1 MSKILKSKDFKDR
14 QGLADQLNAPPSAA
28 FRAPTVP
35 TGGVID
41 KEVLKAG
48 DKAKAVIQTAQQDAA
63 KIREEAKALLSR
75 VEQEMERSKQ
85 EGFNQGKQEGMENV
99 LEMLVRVKELR
110 AKLFTDN
117 EKEIV
122 RLVFEI
128 AKKIIGREFNQNDK
142 AIMNVIRLAL
152 SDAVGDKI
160 VVRLNPKD
168 YEIVRKNEKELVEA
182 VETGTSLNFKED
194 LDVQPGGCVVDT
206 DIGTIDAQLD
216 TQLHAIK
223 KALGL

>member
-1 MSKILKSKDFKDR
+1 MSNILKSKDFKEK
-14 QGLADQLNAPPSAA
+14 QGLEDQLNAPPSVA
-28 FRAPTVP
+28 FRTPSAP

-48 DKAKAVIQTAQQDAA
+48 DKAKAVIKSAQQDAA
-63 KIREEAKALLSR
+63 NIREEAKALLAK
-75 VEQEMERSKQ
+75 VGEEMERAKQ
-85 EGFNQGKQEGMENV
+85 KGFARGKQEGLENV
-99 LEMLVRVKELR
+99 LEMLIRVKELR

-128 AKKIIGREFNQNDK
+128 AKKVIGREFNQNDK
-142 AIMNVIRLAL
+142 AIMNLIRLAL
-152 SDAVGDKI
+152 TDAVGDKI
-160 VVRLNPKD
+160 IVRLNPKD
-168 YEIVRKNEKELVEA
+168 YEIVKKNEKELTEA
-182 VETGTSLNFKED
+182 VETGTTLHFKED

-206 DIGTIDAQLD
+206 DIGSIDAQLD

>member
-1 MSKILKSKDFKDR
+1 MSKILKSKDFKDNR
-14 QGLADQLNAPPSAA
+14 GLQEQLDAPPSVVLRTPALA
-28 FRAPTVP
+28 
-35 TGGVID
+35 TGAILD
-41 KEVLKAG
+41 KEALKAG
-48 DKAKAVIQTAQQDAA
+48 DKAKAVLQAAGQDAA
-63 KIREEAKALLSR
+63 AIREEAKALLAK
-75 VEQEMERSKQ
+75 VGEETERAKQ
-85 EGFNQGKQEGMENV
+85 EGLALGKQEGMEV
-99 LEMLVRVKELR
+99 VMEMLVRVKELR
-110 AKLFTDN
+110 AKLFSDN

-160 VVRLNPKD
+160 IVRLNPED
-168 YEIVRKNEKELVEA
+168 YEIVKKNEKELFEA
-182 VETGTSLNFKED
+182 VETGTTLNFKED
-194 LDVQPGGCVVDT
+194 MDVQKGGCVVDT
-206 DIGTIDAQLD
+206 DIGSIDAQLD

>member
-1 MSKILKSKDFKDR
+1 MAKILKNKEFKEKV
-14 QGLADQLNAPPSAA
+14 GLEERLK
-28 FRAPTVP
+28 APTHVP
-35 TGGVID
+35 LRSPVMTGGVID
-41 KEVLKAG
+41 KELLTANKR
-48 DKAKAVIQTAQQDAA
+48 AKALIQAAQDDAE
-63 KIREEAKALLSR
+63 KIREEAKALLSQ
-75 VEQEMERSKQ
+75 VGEEMERAKQ
-85 EGFNQGKQEGMENV
+85 EGLEKGRQEGLENV
-99 LEMLVRVKELR
+99 LEMLLRVKELR
-110 AKLFTDN
+110 AKLFSDN

-152 SDAVGDKI
+152 SDAVGDRI
-160 VVRLNPKD
+160 TVRLNPKD
-168 YEIVRKNEKELVEA
+168 YEIVKKNEKELLSAVEA
-182 VETGTSLNFKED
+182 GTVLNFRED
-194 LDVQPGGCVVDT
+194 AEVQSGGCVVDT

>member
-1 MSKILKSKDFKDR
+1 MSKILKSKDFKDKR
-14 QGLADQLNAPPSAA
+14 GLEEKLNAPVSVALK
-28 FRAPTVP
+28 APIIP

-41 KEVLKAG
+41 KEVLKAS
-48 DKAKAVIQTAQQDAA
+48 DKARVVLQAAQQDAA
-63 KIREEAKALLSR
+63 QIREEAKSLLAQ
-75 VEQEMERSKQ
+75 VQQEMERSKQ
-85 EGFNQGKQEGMENV
+85 EGLEQGKQEGLQNS
-99 LEMLVRVKELR
+99 LEMLFRVKELR
-110 AKLFTDN
+110 SKLFADN

-128 AKKIIGREFNQNDK
+128 AKKVIGREFNQNDK

-160 VVRLNPKD
+160 IVRLNPKD
-168 YEIVRKNEKELVEA
+168 YEIVKKNEKELFEA

-194 LDVQPGGCVVDT
+194 MDVQAGGCVVDT

>member
-1 MSKILKSKDFKDR
+1 MSKILKSKDFKEKR
-14 QGLADQLNAPPSAA
+14 GLEDQLNAPPSVVL
-28 FRAPTVP
+28 RAPAVA
-35 TGGVID
+35 TGGIID

-48 DKAKAVIQTAQQDAA
+48 DKAKAVIQGAQQDAL
-63 KIREEAKALLSR
+63 KIREEAKALLAR
-75 VEQEMERSKQ
+75 VGQEMERAKQ
-85 EGFNQGKQEGMENV
+85 EGFEQGKQAGLENA

-110 AKLFTDN
+110 AKLFSDN

-128 AKKIIGREFNQNDK
+128 AKKVIGREFNQNDK

-160 VVRLNPKD
+160 IVRLNPKD
-168 YEIVRKNEKELVEA
+168 YEIIKKNEKELVGA
-182 VETGTSLNFKED
+182 VEAGMTLNFKED
-194 LDVQPGGCVVDT
+194 LDVQAGGCVVDT